1 MAKKKSSSPTTDGQK
16 DSDKPPSPEAMD
28 VTGAGALTGD
38 GSAAMPGGG
47 WASEHKGILIGGG
60 IAVVVVVGYI
70 LIKSHGTASGAQSGS
85 AMPVTDLLGG
95 QTTPSTNSGGPGS
108 SGYGGSGS
116 ATAIEKAIT
125 QMEDALHTQ
134 SQQNTLALQNAL
146 ASQQA
151 SQSNAW
157 RRFLKKV
164 NPGGSSTITPGSSG
178 GSANYGIPSGYTRVP
193 NPTVAKDIVSTGGY
207 LADNASRTTQY
218 SLPSTVSTAQTNVNL
233 GIPSGYVHVPNPTV
247 AKELVAAGDYLH
259 NNNSNTAQYTTP
271 ADLAAIYHSAN

>member
-47 WASEHKGILIGGG
+47 GWASQHKGILIGGG

-95 QTTPSTNSGGPGS
+95 QTTPSTNSSGPGS

-151 SQSNAW
+151 SQSSA
-157 RRFLKKV
+157 LQQLLAKI
-164 NPGGSSTITPGSSG
+164 GSGSSSSGSGGGSSG
-178 GSANYGIPSGYTRVP
+178 GGSSSGSGFYHNTSSIIP
-193 NPTVAKDIVSTGGY
+193 NPAYGGMTKTQY
-207 LADNASRTTQY
+207 NADNAYYASQAAQGYNAEGYPVGSYGYSIDSGGTGAGLPHIPPTTSVPPY
-218 SLPSTVSTAQTNVNL
+218 TAYQVN
-233 GIPSGYVHVPNPTV
+233 
-247 AKELVAAGDYLH
+247 
-259 NNNSNTAQYTTP
+259 
-271 ADLAAIYHSAN
+271 

>member
-1 MAKKKSSSPTTDGQK
+1 MAKKKTSSPTSDGQK

-47 WASEHKGILIGGG
+47 GWASQHKGILIGGG

-157 RRFLKKV
+157 QQLLAKIGRS
-164 NPGGSSTITPGSSG
+164 GSTGSGSSQTAASTAASIFASGTTNAQVNEITTAEGMSALEGQAYNPNKTSNG
-178 GSANYGIPSGYTRVP
+178 GASASYRAAYDAAIAAGTTPPPMLGNYVGPP
-193 NPTVAKDIVSTGGY
+193 
-207 LADNASRTTQY
+207 
-218 SLPSTVSTAQTNVNL
+218 LPSQ
-233 GIPSGYVHVPNPTV
+233 
-247 AKELVAAGDYLH
+247 
-259 NNNSNTAQYTTP
+259 NSKGQFVYQ
-271 ADLAAIYHSAN
+271 

>member
-47 WASEHKGILIGGG
+47 GWASQHKGILIGGG

-95 QTTPSTNSGGPGS
+95 QTTPSTNSSGPGS

-134 SQQNTLALQNAL
+134 SQQNTLALQKAL

-157 RRFLKKV
+157 QQLLAKIGSGRGGAGS
-164 NPGGSSTITPGSSG
+164 GGSSSSG
-178 GSANYGIPSGYTRVP
+178 SGFYHNTSSIIP
-193 NPTVAKDIVSTGGY
+193 NPAYGGMTKTQY
-207 LADNASRTTQY
+207 NADNAYYASQATQGYNAEGYPVGSYGYSIDSGGTGAGLPHIPPTTSVPPY
-218 SLPSTVSTAQTNVNL
+218 TAYQVN
-233 GIPSGYVHVPNPTV
+233 
-247 AKELVAAGDYLH
+247 
-259 NNNSNTAQYTTP
+259 
-271 ADLAAIYHSAN
+271 